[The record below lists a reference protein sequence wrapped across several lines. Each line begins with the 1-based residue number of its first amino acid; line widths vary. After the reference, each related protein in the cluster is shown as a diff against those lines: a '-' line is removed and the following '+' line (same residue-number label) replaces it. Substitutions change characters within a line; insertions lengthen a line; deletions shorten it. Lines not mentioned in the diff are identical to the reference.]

1 MPDREAVA
9 LADPEQAGGGRRA
22 GGLLLMPRLE
32 HRRCLRRPTG
42 FASVSSQAVAKNAG
56 AAAPPPDQ
64 KPAMDVVA
72 GATARAA
79 SQATIHPIDTMKVR
93 MQAGDM
99 SAGGSGSSGGGK
111 GSKGAGFA
119 GKAVGGAAVATRL
132 QQGLVEFRSL
142 YKGVCGAASGAGIII
157 GTYFAFYST
166 AKQALRRNTDM
177 TTGQI
182 AFVSGSAAAVG
193 SCAVKVPLA
202 VCIRSVQAG
211 VYDNVFQAASE
222 IRRQAG
228 VRGLFTGFSPTLLE
242 DVPDM
247 AVKFAVYESLR
258 PLHAQ
263 LTGGRTPNTLEDLCM
278 GGLAGVMSAAV
289 TTPLDVIKT
298 RMMCSASSRPTV
310 HSAFLDVM
318 KTNEGP
324 RAFFRGLAP
333 RCISNG
339 LNSAIFFCFF
349 ETIRQFIGQR
359 QARLDAQ
366 AAYDQSRA
374 HSGKPPNSSVAC
386 LSLSVPIT

>member
-1 MPDREAVA
+1 MTIS
-9 LADPEQAGGGRRA
+9 EQQERRR
-22 GGLLLMPRLE
+22 GGLLVLPGG
-32 HRRCLRRPTG
+32 HRRLRRPAP
-42 FASVSSQAVAKNAG
+42 FASITSQAVANNSA
-56 AAAPPPDQ
+56 AAASSAAPPPVDQ

-99 SAGGSGSSGGGK
+99 GRSGGN
-111 GSKGAGFA
+111 KGAKVPGFA
-119 GKAVGGAAVATRL
+119 GKAVGGAAVATRV
-132 QQGLVEFRSL
+132 QQGLVEFRGL
-142 YKGVCGAASGAGIII
+142 YTGVCGAASGAGIII

-166 AKQALRRNTDM
+166 AKQALRQHTDM
-177 TTGQI
+177 STGQI
-182 AFVSGSAAAVG
+182 GFVSGSVAAIG
-193 SCAVKVPLA
+193 SGVVKVPLA

-211 VYDNVFQAASE
+211 VYHNVFDAASQ
-222 IRRQAG
+222 IKAQAG

-258 PLHAQ
+258 PLHARVF
-263 LTGGRTPNTLEDLCM
+263 GGRAPNTVEDLCM

-310 HSAFLDVM
+310 MSAFRDVM
-318 KTNEGP
+318 NTNEGP
-324 RAFFRGLAP
+324 KALLRGLGP
-333 RCISNG
+333 RCLSNG

-349 ETIRQFIGQR
+349 ETIRQFIGR
-359 QARLDAQ
+359 YQAEREAQ
-366 AAYDQSRA
+366 TAYDQSRA
-374 HSGKPPNSSVAC
+374 SRQSSGKQQLAC
-386 LSLSVPIT
+386 LSLSLPAS